1 MRKWLLALLLLA
13 ARPAWADG
21 EQRPWYGWQLL
32 LADAS
37 AVALLAVPV
46 SPQSTPLA
54 RGMGM
59 TAFFMNGPIVHM
71 AHRNPRSA
79 SLSLLRLPLLWLG
92 RVAGGTAG
100 QLLCSKTVECVHT
113 AQLIGAGVGVMP
125 VLLGDWI
132 GAQPPP
138 RSYYDVA
145 VMDRVRLPRVAM
157 EWATTLPLLAES
169 F

>member
-1 MRKWLLALLLLA
+1 GARGPPRAWRSGPASLKFFRTPGHPTTMRKWLLALLLLA

-21 EQRPWYGWQLL
+21 GERPWYGWQLL
-32 LADAS
+32 LADAR
-37 AVALLAVPV
+37 AVALRAVPV
-46 SPQSTPLA
+46 SPQSRPLA

-100 QLLCSKTVECVHT
+100 QLL
-113 AQLIGAGVGVMP
+113 
-125 VLLGDWI
+125 
-132 GAQPPP
+132 
-138 RSYYDVA
+138 
-145 VMDRVRLPRVAM
+145 
-157 EWATTLPLLAES
+157 
-169 F
+169 